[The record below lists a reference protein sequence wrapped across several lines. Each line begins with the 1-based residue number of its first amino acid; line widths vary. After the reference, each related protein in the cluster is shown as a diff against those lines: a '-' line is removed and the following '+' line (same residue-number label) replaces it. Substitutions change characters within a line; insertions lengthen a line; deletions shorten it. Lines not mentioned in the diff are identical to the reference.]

1 MALLTPRSRATHA
14 VNSLG
19 EKRPLAGGYPAVSRP
34 LGAASSVAAGKE
46 VPPVIKQLLVILASV
61 ATALSVAN
69 FGGGNGP

>member
-1 MALLTPRSRATHA
+1 
-14 VNSLG
+14 
-19 EKRPLAGGYPAVSRP
+19 
-34 LGAASSVAAGKE
+34 LGAASNVATRKE